1 LSFLHLLGFFPSFDC
16 NIRQGWFFNNQ
27 REDESLMGL
36 RRNDYEGLQDI
47 GYRTFSDDTF
57 RAYKEKIRE
66 TES

>member
-1 LSFLHLLGFFPSFDC
+1 
-16 NIRQGWFFNNQ
+16 
-27 REDESLMGL
+27 MGL

-57 RAYKEKIRE
+57 GIYKEKIRE